1 MHVFRSCIF
10 TYITIIH
17 WLLYTFFTVVLM
29 EYIEFLLQV
38 RIKLSEPSVKVK
50 EDWRVIEE
58 IDFSRLAKLSLPSY
72 GEPVDL

>member
-1 MHVFRSCIF
+1 MYLYMYYKNSLASLHVF
-10 TYITIIH
+10 TE
-17 WLLYTFFTVVLM
+17 VLM

-58 IDFSRLAKLSLPSY
+58 IDFSTF
-72 GEPVDL
+72 